1 MLRPKGFREPQRSL
15 QDRRVHGQQIVQ
27 EELVARVEVLQVLH
41 RRRLRRQ
48 HRVPR
53 GRGDHSVLQGMPR
66 HNGRQLFPLL
76 AGQHE
81 GILRIVR
88 VLADLDHSLRPLEL
102 RHQRT
107 VDVHVLQD
115 ALPRRRGAAHPIR
128 VGLVEEQAIR
138 LHDARNQPIILVA
151 AQHLDHGGTVVDLL
165 LRVRRVRIK
174 AAELLDDHLVED
186 ALVVRLG
193 TAGSVDSVR
202 THLRAGGLPDQL
214 DQRGRGERD
223 LCHRVHRA
231 VDLDRLH
238 LRPGRTDQRSQ
249 IHRQIGNHGD
259 RTLRVV
265 AGLRLRL
272 DGVLRLRGQRS
283 RQAAHVTHEVMVLRG
298 TVDQRGAA
306 EQVLRRSTLAK
317 DFSLQ
322 RIGAREVR
330 QRHVGQVPLRQ
341 LAWHNL
347 LEDGGEHHRPDQR
360 TVAILLEKLHQ
371 LLRSQPLPLN
381 DVALVVHELH
391 GIHELRRVA
400 HNIRQ
405 RVGRE
410 RRKTRLLGSA
420 ERRQLRQHVR
430 RTHRRH
436 MLRRLTLVRRILQ
449 HQQVAGDG
457 VVQRT
462 RAERRLEVA
471 GKLDALL
478 QRTQQPGL
486 PVVAARD
493 RILQLPQKLVV
504 RRLNVLLGV
513 QVGRHLLRPL
523 VELGDRHANVRGA
536 QRLRQATR
544 RVRRINGRKVRVP
557 RCVRR
562 LVLPDEVL
570 LIVQPGHQLIHIGHV
585 RHLLP
590 ELLRAQLV
598 ARLSQA
604 VQQQLEPVVEIVE
617 AAARALAAALDDL
630 LRTPGRHQQTPPQDR
645 LCLRRGLRHQRVH
658 QESRCLIPVEH
669 RDRHIVLQDVEVGIA
684 HPRMLCQRRNH
695 SSPVRQVKPFDL
707 LQVLPQL
714 LERAPQRRRGLLG
727 RAGNLTPH
735 LIIRRSGR
743 VKGNPRLRSLQQRI
757 HHDRVPGEMA
767 LSILRHRVRSIHRTR
782 GAVVLR
788 VTTQHRSRLLTVV
801 LILVDQLGRHLA
813 EREVTAEHIARH
825 PQQLTHL
832 EPAER
837 RHQRRAGI
845 HPTQPVPPALIL
857 RSDRALLRVRLL
869 VDHLTDDPLQQ
880 RNRGA
885 RAVLLVVLPVG
896 APQVQGAL
904 AVELRDGNVRHRQH
918 RVHIGDTLVDG
929 VSREVPEHLNHT
941 ADRGVLHQ
949 HRIQL
954 ALRHTG
960 AHPGVLLRHLRVDAA
975 LLFGVLLRTGA
986 EAGVVQALPLTEDV
1000 IATGIRPQALRHR
1013 RSLSG
1018 NHTPHGGGIRV
1029 RRVRR
1034 ILHVLRVFLGVRSR
1048 NRTLRQHQGPANL
1061 GVHGEPDVRPGVLRQ
1076 TLHIRLTGDGESLEE
1091 LVLRLRITTPDVHD
1105 QTIQRLVDPRDTP
1118 VLIQHP
1124 LLEVR
1129 EQIHDGGHQGRT
1141 GRGNLADHLD
1151 ARHLIAWSRYD
1162 QRGLLVV
1169 RAQEGARPQLHVLA
1183 RVHHQA
1189 SQRLQL
1195 IAVEVSAHALHR
1207 SIRHQDDAVAPA
1219 RLRVRLG
1226 AAGVLQR
1233 NLRQEQLHGVRVVRG
1248 RPLQDRSDCKRRVH
1262 TLLLRDRERTIRPRL
1277 LRLRRINDLPGFLQ
1291 PLVQSIHHG
1300 GLGSLVCRIAVEQ
1313 IGLLLQVVPP
1323 GFGLLPDT
1331 GVPLLVGIQTRPLLD
1346 LLQALH
1352 LVGEVLRKLTDRE
1365 HRMMVIPLRGTLR
1378 HQPRR
1383 VRRLIG

>member
-1 MLRPKGFREPQRSL
+1 M
-15 QDRRVHGQQIVQ
+15 
-27 EELVARVEVLQVLH
+27 
-41 RRRLRRQ
+41 
-48 HRVPR
+48 
-53 GRGDHSVLQGMPR
+53 
-66 HNGRQLFPLL
+66 
-76 AGQHE
+76 
-81 GILRIVR
+81 
-88 VLADLDHSLRPLEL
+88 
-102 RHQRT
+102 
-107 VDVHVLQD
+107 
-115 ALPRRRGAAHPIR
+115 
-128 VGLVEEQAIR
+128 
-138 LHDARNQPIILVA
+138 
-151 AQHLDHGGTVVDLL
+151 
-165 LRVRRVRIK
+165 
-174 AAELLDDHLVED
+174 
-186 ALVVRLG
+186 
-193 TAGSVDSVR
+193 
-202 THLRAGGLPDQL
+202 
-214 DQRGRGERD
+214 
-223 LCHRVHRA
+223 
-231 VDLDRLH
+231 
-238 LRPGRTDQRSQ
+238 
-249 IHRQIGNHGD
+249 
-259 RTLRVV
+259 
-265 AGLRLRL
+265 
-272 DGVLRLRGQRS
+272 
-283 RQAAHVTHEVMVLRG
+283 
-298 TVDQRGAA
+298 
-306 EQVLRRSTLAK
+306 
-317 DFSLQ
+317 
-322 RIGAREVR
+322 
-330 QRHVGQVPLRQ
+330 
-341 LAWHNL
+341 
-347 LEDGGEHHRPDQR
+347 
-360 TVAILLEKLHQ
+360 
-371 LLRSQPLPLN
+371 
-381 DVALVVHELH
+381 
-391 GIHELRRVA
+391 
-400 HNIRQ
+400 
-405 RVGRE
+405 
-410 RRKTRLLGSA
+410 
-420 ERRQLRQHVR
+420 
-430 RTHRRH
+430 
-436 MLRRLTLVRRILQ
+436 
-449 HQQVAGDG
+449 
-457 VVQRT
+457 
-462 RAERRLEVA
+462 
-471 GKLDALL
+471 
-478 QRTQQPGL
+478 
-486 PVVAARD
+486 
-493 RILQLPQKLVV
+493 
-504 RRLNVLLGV
+504 
-513 QVGRHLLRPL
+513 
-523 VELGDRHANVRGA
+523 ELGDRHANVRGA

-645 LCLRRGLRHQRVH
+645 LRLRRGLRHQRVH

-669 RDRHIVLQDVEVGIA
+669 RDRHVVLQDVEVGIA

-695 SSPVRQVKPFDL
+695 RSPVRQVKPFDL

-735 LIIRRSGR
+735 LIIRRPGR

-757 HHDRVPGEMA
+757 HHDRVPSEMA
-767 LSILRHRVRSIHRTR
+767 LPILRHRVRSIHRTR
-782 GAVVLR
+782 RTVVLR

-880 RNRGA
+880 RNRRAG
-885 RAVLLVVLPVG
+885 AVLLVVLPVG

-929 VSREVPEHLNHT
+929 VLREVPEHLNHT

-1013 RSLSG
+1013 RSPPG

-1034 ILHVLRVFLGVRSR
+1034 ILHVLRVFLGVRRR

-1091 LVLRLRITTPDVHD
+1091 LVLRLRIATPDVHD

-1129 EQIHDGGHQGRT
+1129 EQIHDGGHQGRA

-1248 RPLQDRSDCKRRVH
+1248 RPLQDRSDRERRVH

-1277 LRLRRINDLPGFLQ
+1277 LRLRRINDLPGILQ
-1291 PLVQSIHHG
+1291 ILVQSIHHG

-1331 GVPLLVGIQTRPLLD
+1331 GVPLLVGIQARPLLD

-1383 VRRLIG
+1383 VRRLIGRLPHRLVHGIHGGELALREHIAARRVKRLLLGRNPSSLLHHLRQRSHLLELGLHLTGMRGLILLPLGSRHLRLTDRTLQRVVLQPPLRRSIRHGAAGTDGHTGTHRSTRKERIPHRAHVHEVPVRQRIQRLLGTFLRTFTDGVDHRLGQRGGTLGRIRRHPVQVIRRDARTRTTLRQHRTHPGRAVLRKLAGRQHRQARTRRHDLPILHHEAHAAEFLDIATLRPGSRQEPERTGSLRLLAHTQLRRALHDAATQPQLQGINADHTHTRSTRGNVDVSLIVVEDVVVRATGIVERLATGGHQLTDATGDAASHLRREQRTPSRRPEGTHATHQATGQVRNVPAPMPLALTGHRVSRVVRGLPIAHGAAHPTELRVGDALHQVGHRGHHVHRHTGPALRQR